1 MDNEERQEYL
11 KDFVKGTVDEIF
23 DESEAANWTPN
34 ELFDVAVWIFNDI
47 VAGLSDQ
54 KIVPLDELKRRVQEK
69 MKENIDDVFQQLKNH
84 EQEII
89 SPPEDA

>member
-11 KDFVKGTVDEIF
+11 KDFVNGTVDEIF

-34 ELFDVAVWIFNDI
+34 ELFDVAVWIFNYT
-47 VAGLSDQ
+47 VARLSDV

-69 MKENIDDVFQQLKNH
+69 NERKPRRC
-84 EQEII
+84 I
-89 SPPEDA
+89 STVEKP